1 MASKNC
7 WHSCGNCLTTA
18 RLHYYLK
25 KQAGIALALIGVF
38 DSGVGGLSIL
48 DESLRQLPHH
58 DYIYLADSANAPY
71 GEKSSDWIA
80 TRSLILCKYLADQG
94 CDAIVVAC
102 NTATA
107 EAIQKIRA
115 ILTIPVIGV
124 EPGIKPASMQ
134 SQNGIVGVLATE
146 ATLSSDKFNA
156 LLATLP
162 SSCTFI
168 KQSGAGLVPLIEAG
182 QANSDETLELLA
194 KHLEPI
200 QDAGSD
206 TLVLGCTHYPFLRKA
221 IHKLL
226 GDSVNLI
233 DTSDAV
239 IRQLKRRLDTLT
251 KFNGRDLQ
259 SSILFISSK
268 NEALLLGMA
277 KDLLSSDLSG
287 YVVKSKLLGN
297 VQ

>member
-1 MASKNC
+1 M
-7 WHSCGNCLTTA
+7 
-18 RLHYYLK
+18 
-25 KQAGIALALIGVF
+25 ALIGVF

-48 DESLRQLPHH
+48 DESLRQLPNH

-80 TRSLILCKYLADQG
+80 ARSLVLCKYLADQG

-107 EAIQKIRA
+107 EAIQQIRA
-115 ILTIPVIGV
+115 SLTIPVVGV

-146 ATLSSDKFNA
+146 ATLNSDKFNA

-162 SSCTFI
+162 SSCTVI

-182 QANSDETLELLA
+182 KANSAETLELLA

-221 IHKLL
+221 IRKLL
-226 GDSVNLI
+226 GDSMHLI
-233 DTSDAV
+233 DTSEAV
-239 IRQLKRRLDTLT
+239 VRQLKRQLEPLEISSQ
-251 KFNGRDLQ
+251 NNSQ
-259 SSILFISSK
+259 SSVIFISSK
-268 NEALLLGMA
+268 DQNLLLDMA
-277 KDLLSSDLSG
+277 QDLLSSDLSG
-287 YVVKSKLLGN
+287 HIIKSKQLGDM
-297 VQ
+297 Q

>member
-1 MASKNC
+1 M
-7 WHSCGNCLTTA
+7 
-18 RLHYYLK
+18 
-25 KQAGIALALIGVF
+25 
-38 DSGVGGLSIL
+38 
-48 DESLRQLPHH
+48 DESLRQLPQH

-71 GEKSSDWIA
+71 GEKSSEWIA
-80 TRSLILCKYLADQG
+80 ARSLTLCKYLADQG

-115 ILTIPVIGV
+115 ALTIPVIGV

-146 ATLSSDKFNA
+146 ATLNSDKFNA

-162 SSCTFI
+162 GSCTFI

-182 QANSDETLELLA
+182 KANSAETLELLA
-194 KHLEPI
+194 RHLEPI

-221 IHKLL
+221 IRKLL
-226 GDSVNLI
+226 GESVRLI

-239 IRQLKRRLDTLT
+239 IRQLKRQLDSLD
-251 KFNGRDLQ
+251 KLSE
-259 SSILFISSK
+259 SSHQGAIVFISSK
-268 NEALLLGMA
+268 DEASLLNMA
-277 KDLLSSDLSG
+277 QDLLSSDLSG
-287 YVVKSKLLGN
+287 HIIKSKQLGD

>member
-1 MASKNC
+1 
-7 WHSCGNCLTTA
+7 
-18 RLHYYLK
+18 
-25 KQAGIALALIGVF
+25 LALIGVF

-48 DESLRQLPHH
+48 DEALRQLPQH

-80 TRSLILCKYLADQG
+80 ARSLGLCKYLASKG

-107 EAIQKIRA
+107 EAIAQIRTE
-115 ILTIPVIGV
+115 LSIPIIGV
-124 EPGIKPASMQ
+124 EPGIKPAAMQ

-146 ATLSSDKFNA
+146 ATLKSDKFNA

-162 SSCTFI
+162 DHCRFI

-182 QANSDETLELLA
+182 KADSEETLDLLS

-200 QDAGSD
+200 LDAGSD
-206 TLVLGCTHYPFLRKA
+206 TLVLGCTHYPFLRKS
-221 IHKLL
+221 IRKLL
-226 GDSVNLI
+226 GDTITLI

-239 IRQLKRRLDTLT
+239 VRQLKRQLEASDHTSDSGKRGSMLL
-251 KFNGRDLQ
+251 
-259 SSILFISSK
+259 ISSK
-268 NEALLLGMA
+268 DEASLLAMA
-277 KDLLSSDLSG
+277 KDLLSSDLNLHLTHSAF
-287 YVVKSKLLGN
+287 LGE
-297 VQ
+297 VS